1 MHIFNIMILAATAL
15 GVVFPIFLINA
26 IRADDEDCASR
37 SKIEASITFG
47 ALVFISLAIVNSN

>member
-1 MHIFNIMILAATAL
+1 MHIVNIMILAATAM

-37 SKIEASITFG
+37 SKTAPGLGRCAPCGFG
-47 ALVFISLAIVNSN
+47 